1 MMALGEAYTE
11 ERQLRRKDGSSVWCK
26 VVGRAIDPA
35 DPQEGSIWI
44 YDDISAERAERE
56 GLERV
61 VEERTSEL
69 REAQE
74 RAQHLADHDA
84 LTGLPNRRL
93 LEDRLTQA
101 LALSQRNRKQTAVM
115 FVDLDR
121 FKAINDSL
129 GHAVGDVVLKE
140 VASRLVKQLRVGD
153 TVCRVG
159 GDEFVVVLPE
169 ARRSTDA
176 ANVAAKI
183 IETLSVPVRAADR
196 ELAVTPSIGIAV
208 FPEDGRDAAMLIRN
222 ADAAMYHAKESG
234 RANYQ
239 FFTEQ
244 MNQAAS
250 RRQALEADLRGA
262 VQKGELRVQY
272 QPIVRL
278 AGGTVA
284 FEALLRWQHPAR
296 GRVAPAEFLPVAED
310 SGLILGVG
318 GWVLG
323 EACRWGT
330 FIGAEHGVQVAVNL
344 SARQFY
350 DPGLIERVGRAL
362 GESGLPPR
370 LLALEVGEAA
380 ALQQA
385 DVAAS
390 TFKRLKELGVSLSI
404 DDVGTGA
411 LSLAQL
417 ARFPVDR
424 LKIDRAV
431 VAGEAGGA
439 LPGGIVALAHALG
452 FEAVAVGVET
462 EAQRARLAELG
473 CDCVQGFLTGEPVD
487 PDAAAKDYV

>member
-1 MMALGEAYTE
+1 
-11 ERQLRRKDGSSVWCK
+11 
-26 VVGRAIDPA
+26 
-35 DPQEGSIWI
+35 
-44 YDDISAERAERE
+44 
-56 GLERV
+56 
-61 VEERTSEL
+61 
-69 REAQE
+69 
-74 RAQHLADHDA
+74 
-84 LTGLPNRRL
+84 
-93 LEDRLTQA
+93 
-101 LALSQRNRKQTAVM
+101 
-115 FVDLDR
+115 
-121 FKAINDSL
+121 
-129 GHAVGDVVLKE
+129 VGDVVLKE

-159 GDEFVVVLPE
+159 GNEFVVVLPE
-169 ARRSTDA
+169 SKRSTDA

-234 RANYQ
+234 RANFQ
-239 FFTEQ
+239 FFT
-244 MNQAAS
+244 
-250 RRQALEADLRGA
+250 

-278 AGGTVA
+278 AGGAAAA
-284 FEALLRWQHPAR
+284 FEALMRWQHPAR

-310 SGLILGVG
+310 TGLILGVG
-318 GWVLG
+318 EWVLR

-344 SARQFY
+344 TARQFY
-350 DPGLIERVGRAL
+350 DPALIERLGRAL
-362 GESGLPPR
+362 EESGLPPR
-370 LLALEVGEAA
+370 LLALEVSEAA

-411 LSLAQL
+411 SSFAQL

-452 FEAVAVGVET
+452 IEAVAVGVET

-473 CDCVQGFLTGEPVD
+473 CDYAQGFLIGAPVD

>member
-1 MMALGEAYTE
+1 
-11 ERQLRRKDGSSVWCK
+11 
-26 VVGRAIDPA
+26 
-35 DPQEGSIWI
+35 
-44 YDDISAERAERE
+44 
-56 GLERV
+56 
-61 VEERTSEL
+61 
-69 REAQE
+69 
-74 RAQHLADHDA
+74 
-84 LTGLPNRRL
+84 
-93 LEDRLTQA
+93 
-101 LALSQRNRKQTAVM
+101 M

-121 FKAINDSL
+121 FKSINDSL

-169 ARRSTDA
+169 SKRSTDA

-234 RANYQ
+234 RANFQ

-278 AGGTVA
+278 AGGAAAA
-284 FEALLRWQHPAR
+284 FEALMRWQHPAR

-310 SGLILGVG
+310 TGLILGVG
-318 GWVLG
+318 EWVLR

-344 SARQFY
+344 TARQFY
-350 DPGLIERVGRAL
+350 DPALIERLGRAL
-362 GESGLPPR
+362 EESGLPPR
-370 LLALEVGEAA
+370 LLALEVSEAA

-411 LSLAQL
+411 SSFAQL

-452 FEAVAVGVET
+452 IEAVAVGVET

-473 CDCVQGFLTGEPVD
+473 CDYAQGFLIGAPVD